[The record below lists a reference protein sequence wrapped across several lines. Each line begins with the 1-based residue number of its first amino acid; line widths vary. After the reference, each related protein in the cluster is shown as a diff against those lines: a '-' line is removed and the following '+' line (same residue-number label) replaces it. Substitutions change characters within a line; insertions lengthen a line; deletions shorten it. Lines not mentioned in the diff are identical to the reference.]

1 MKIIE
6 TIKLT
11 LQKAQAKRE
20 KTAVFHSQ
28 VLLNAELLKNLDPH
42 EFCRKVGVTKAY
54 HIEFR
59 KMIAV
64 ARTLS
69 ELGYSIQTNKMKSIH
84 LIQYDRDL
92 ELRPKPIAPGSQTY
106 ESGFWAFTIE
116 LANSFK
122 NGNIYFH
129 LDQESPSHLGGV
141 IKDCW
146 VQQGGKWKGRVVFKF
161 EALDSHKG
169 ILPKNPGGWDRWMNL
184 EE

>member
-1 MKIIE
+1 MKITE

-42 EFCRKVGVTKAY
+42 EFCRNVGVTKAY

-69 ELGYSIQTNKMKSIH
+69 ELGYSIQKNKMKSIH
-84 LIQYDRDL
+84 LIQYDRDP
-92 ELRPKPIAPGSQTY
+92 ELQPKPIAPGSQTY
-106 ESGFWAFTIE
+106 ESGFWSFTIE
-116 LANSFK
+116 QANTFK
-122 NGNIYFH
+122 YGNIYFH
-129 LDQESPSHLGGV
+129 RKQKSPSFLGGV

-146 VQQGGKWKGRVVFKF
+146 IEQYQGQDRVVFKF
-161 EALDSHKG
+161 ESSSSHEG
-169 ILPKNPGGWDRWMNL
+169 ILPKNPDGWDRWMNL